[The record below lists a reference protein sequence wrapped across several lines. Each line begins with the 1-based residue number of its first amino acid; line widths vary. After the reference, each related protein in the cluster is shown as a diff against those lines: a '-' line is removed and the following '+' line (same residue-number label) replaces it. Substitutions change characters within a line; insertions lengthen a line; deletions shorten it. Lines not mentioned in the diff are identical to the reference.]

1 MEKNIPV
8 IKILEDNNLL
18 QDIQCHLLVQP
29 FELIVRNLN
38 SLYEIKLKQNEDPE
52 ELNDLIGECSLYAMK
67 LIVVAVYNAEQF
79 QYYLTKYSR
88 FMTKQH
94 LPDLLDFVLQQKNV
108 NILEIIIHL
117 LEMSEEYLRAILE
130 VSEEYLRASL
140 PGWERIRSQVLDLLQ
155 KDEGI

>member
-1 MEKNIPV
+1 
-8 IKILEDNNLL
+8 
-18 QDIQCHLLVQP
+18 
-29 FELIVRNLN
+29 
-38 SLYEIKLKQNEDPE
+38 
-52 ELNDLIGECSLYAMK
+52 
-67 LIVVAVYNAEQF
+67 
-79 QYYLTKYSR
+79 
-88 FMTKQH
+88 MTKQH